1 MHPDIEHL
9 LAQPFG
15 SLPEL
20 IERQTAHRPG
30 HTALVL
36 EGQRLDYA
44 ALHAGMDRV
53 ARSLQRD
60 GMQPGDVVAICA
72 GTSVEYVLAYLGAL
86 RAGVAVAPLAP
97 SATAEHLSAML
108 DNCGARLVLR
118 DREVAAQWPL
128 HAGAALRCVALDD
141 AAEAGEP

>member
-20 IERQTAHRPG
+20 IERQAAHRPG

-86 RAGVAVAPLAP
+86 RAGAAVAPLAP
-97 SATAEHLSAML
+97 SATAEHLSAMF
-108 DNCGARLVLR
+108 DQYVMSQQR
-118 DREVAAQWPL
+118 DSYRRSLKDGSTSQDSDGPKVEL
-128 HAGAALRCVALDD
+128 F
-141 AAEAGEP
+141 

>member
-20 IERQTAHRPG
+20 IERQAAHRPG

-118 DREVAAQWPL
+118 D
-128 HAGAALRCVALDD
+128 
-141 AAEAGEP
+141 